1 MEDKNSFDF
10 HGHSDG
16 ILLVLFISVH
26 CLEK

>member
-10 HGHSDG
+10 RGHSDG
-16 ILLVLFISVH
+16 ILLLLIKGKY

>member
-1 MEDKNSFDF
+1 MEDKDSFDF

-16 ILLVLFISVH
+16 ILPLLIKGAY

>member
-1 MEDKNSFDF
+1 MEDKDSFDF

-16 ILLVLFISVH
+16 ILPLLIKCVY